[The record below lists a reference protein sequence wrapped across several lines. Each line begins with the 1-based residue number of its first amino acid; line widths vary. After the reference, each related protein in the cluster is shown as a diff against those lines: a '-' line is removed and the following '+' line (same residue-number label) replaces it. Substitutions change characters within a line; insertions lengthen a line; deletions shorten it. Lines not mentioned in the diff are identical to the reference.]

1 MNKFKFLFL
10 SIFLIIGCSYEPIL
24 TSKEYKFKFS
34 KISYDG
40 EDKINKIIKNKLLQ
54 NNNNSSKGYEIKYKT
69 IKNKEILSS
78 NSKGDPTVI
87 KMIITLDYSIR
98 EDGKDIFTDK
108 IQKQATYNNIND
120 KFELLQYEENLIKN
134 ISDSISGQIITSAT
148 AISK

>member
-1 MNKFKFLFL
+1 MNKFIFLFL

-24 TSKEYKFKFS
+24 TSKEYEFKFS

-40 EDKINKIIKNKLLQ
+40 EDKINEIIKSKLLQ
-54 NNNNSSKGYEIKYKT
+54 NNNNAGKGYEIKYKT

-87 KMIITLDYSIR
+87 KMIITLDYSII

-120 KFELLQYEENLIKN
+120 KFELSQYEENVINNLANN
-134 ISDSISGQIITSAT
+134 ISSEILMSVNTL
-148 AISK
+148 SK

>member
-1 MNKFKFLFL
+1 MNKFIFLFL

-54 NNNNSSKGYEIKYKT
+54 NDSNSSKGYEIKYKT

-120 KFELLQYEENLIKN
+120 KFELSQYEENVIDNLANN
-134 ISDSISGQIITSAT
+134 ISSEILMSVNTL
-148 AISK
+148 SK

>member
-1 MNKFKFLFL
+1 
-10 SIFLIIGCSYEPIL
+10 
-24 TSKEYKFKFS
+24 
-34 KISYDG
+34 
-40 EDKINKIIKNKLLQ
+40 
-54 NNNNSSKGYEIKYKT
+54 
-69 IKNKEILSS
+69 
-78 NSKGDPTVI
+78 
-87 KMIITLDYSIR
+87 MIITLDYSIR

>member
-1 MNKFKFLFL
+1 
-10 SIFLIIGCSYEPIL
+10 
-24 TSKEYKFKFS
+24 
-34 KISYDG
+34 
-40 EDKINKIIKNKLLQ
+40 
-54 NNNNSSKGYEIKYKT
+54 
-69 IKNKEILSS
+69 
-78 NSKGDPTVI
+78 
-87 KMIITLDYSIR
+87 MIITLDYSII